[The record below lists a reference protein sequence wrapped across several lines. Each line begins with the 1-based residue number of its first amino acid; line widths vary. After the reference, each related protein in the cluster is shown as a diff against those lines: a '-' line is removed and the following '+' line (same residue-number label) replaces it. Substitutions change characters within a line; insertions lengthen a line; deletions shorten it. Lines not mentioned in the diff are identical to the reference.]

1 MPDDE
6 QPPDD
11 QARLVGD
18 VLVFASAAALER
30 AALDLEQR
38 GVLSAGLAGDP
49 PAVAA
54 LQLQLG
60 LSDQVLPERHLVRA
74 MPGAAGTVTLAFRD
88 PFSAAMKLRD
98 LAATVSAQPVD
109 AAAIGIQL
117 IEVAPVE
124 VAPVELAP
132 IELAPIE
139 LAPLEAATAD
149 SPVVEEPAPAIAAI
163 DAALVEEVARVA
175 ALATAMAEV
184 APVEV
189 AVPDS
194 ALVDEVSADDAAADI
209 AFADDTA
216 GDDAEEEIV
225 VFEDAAL
232 ADAAS
237 EVVVA
242 AGAPADGDFQAAPST
257 EVTGEA
263 AADGDFEAAP
273 TAEVQVPPTE
283 PGVVLLVENT
293 LNFDSPA
300 AVAGFVDE
308 LLEDGGVTVGALGT
322 QLPQS
327 GQVELGLSLAG
338 QESPTVHPAVAMQVD
353 DEKIELVF
361 RDPDAVIADLRQLES
376 GVHRA

>member
-117 IEVAPVE
+117 IEVAPV
-124 VAPVELAP
+124 
-132 IELAPIE
+132 ELAPIE